1 MPSSPSFAGGC
12 GSNPLSF
19 RCVSG
24 ESLCREYGVPF
35 LDPDYPDFY
44 GHREF
49 FKDEA
54 HLNDSGARRYS
65 AQLAEEILSEP

>member
-1 MPSSPSFAGGC
+1 M
-12 GSNPLSF
+12 
-19 RCVSG
+19 SG